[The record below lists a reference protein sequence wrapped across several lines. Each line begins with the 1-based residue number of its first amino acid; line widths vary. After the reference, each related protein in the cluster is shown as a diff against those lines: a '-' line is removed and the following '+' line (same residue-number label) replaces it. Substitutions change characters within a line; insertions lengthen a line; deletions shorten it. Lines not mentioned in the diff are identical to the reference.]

1 MGNDVDVQHWAL
13 IKWNIEQ
20 PLQSDVDKEYIM
32 YSSLG
37 KCLCLMLRGESQ
49 MQKISMLLRVLAYEQ
64 RNME

>member
-1 MGNDVDVQHWAL
+1 MGSDLDVWHWPL

-20 PLQSDVDKEYIM
+20 PLKSDVDKEFIM

-49 MQKISMLLRVLAYEQ
+49 MQKNFCASKSFGI
-64 RNME
+64 